1 MEKLININGKDYRFR
16 SSASIPRL
24 YRLKFKRD
32 IFVDLSKLTKDFSN
46 KAKDNDSN
54 LEIESLEI
62 FENVAYLMNKHGDSS
77 QPDDINEWLE
87 QFETFDIY
95 QTLPEILELWIS
107 NKQQLSTEKKN
118 QE

>member
-1 MEKLININGKDYRFR
+1 MEKTININGKDYKFK

-32 IFVDLSKLTKDFSN
+32 IFVDLSKLTNDFSN
-46 KAKDNDSN
+46 KTSKNNPN

-77 QPDDINEWLE
+77 QPDNINEWLE

-95 QTLPEILELWIS
+95 KTLPEILELWVS
-107 NKQQLSTEKKN
+107 NNKQLSKEKKN